1 VSAFGP
7 APIPPNPNAVQ
18 ASFIAQHAA
27 GARPRDKAK
36 TREADSPR
44 RVTVQDEVRLSD
56 PAEAQEVEP
65 KPDEAEEWKH
75 RRTPHLHRDGRRDP
89 SPGDDRP
96 SLDIKA

>member
-1 VSAFGP
+1 MSAFGP

-44 RVTVQDEVRLSD
+44 RVTVQDEVRLS
-56 PAEAQEVEP
+56 AALQRLTEEADNEAKRDVGF
-65 KPDEAEEWKH
+65 DENLATWLTAKAMSQ
-75 RRTPHLHRDGRRDP
+75 RVLV
-89 SPGDDRP
+89 DR
-96 SLDIKA
+96 